1 MSADQT
7 STRGVLTA
15 ALRGAGRFDRR
26 AVSWTAGLVAAVP
39 VVAALGIPIAAGD
52 PIAGV
57 TMGAGAMLVG
67 IAWRAQGG
75 RPPLGVMGLDS
86 LMMGLATFVGCISGS
101 VLWIHLIV
109 LATVALGAGL
119 LAGVGKRGGVI
130 GNQMVIAA
138 IVFGRFSEPLGEAA
152 GLAGLV
158 VSGGL
163 AQVLFQAVVRWPPP
177 LRAQRIATAAG
188 YRALSTLA
196 TAGREGS
203 GLPAAALF
211 DVARDG
217 LSVPAL
223 FGDAA
228 ISTLRSLVDEGY
240 RIRVTLTAIQTVLAR
255 LPATARPA
263 TTTATDALRHAAAA
277 LDLCAQVLEGDLTRS
292 DELTAAIDGLSRR
305 LDSARDDGTFADG
318 GPSAAVL
325 QRRLAALA
333 GQLRAAGALVPSAA
347 RGGGLRSRRPHR
359 GWGRPMQVLR
369 RDLAQLRGDL
379 QWESPVAR
387 HALRLA
393 VVVPA
398 AELIARQLPLS
409 RGYWIV
415 VAAALVLRPD
425 YGATFTRGAERAL
438 GTSLGAGIAGLIVVG
453 LHPADAVTVI
463 LVGVFAWLAFATFP
477 ASFAVG
483 FAFITALVVVL
494 LNVITPDTLSTAGS
508 RLLDTIVGGTFGL
521 IVFALWP
528 TWSEAPARQSLA
540 DLIAAQRAYGS
551 ALLGWYVTGIRPPAD
566 EVRDLTRQL
575 RLTRVNAEATVAR
588 SLSEPSA
595 RQIDQGRAQRALG
608 ALRRLARVSHLLSL
622 DARDQQQLEPVP
634 GLAPLASSLDVLL
647 ARVRA
652 AVAAG
657 GQLREDSLPNL
668 RAGYEQLAGEHPDPD
683 LLAELDELV
692 DAANSLATAVS
703 DSG

>member
-15 ALRGAGRFDRR
+15 AVRGAGRFDRR
-26 AVSWTAGLVAAVP
+26 AVSWTAGLVAGVP

-52 PIAGV
+52 PVAGV

-75 RPPLGVMGLDS
+75 RPPLGVMALDS
-86 LMMGLATFVGCISGS
+86 LMMGLATFVGCISGN

-119 LAGVGKRGGVI
+119 LVGVGKRGGVI

-138 IVFGRFSEPLGEAA
+138 VVFGRFSEPLGEAA

-177 LRAQRIATAAG
+177 LRAQRTATAAG

-196 TAGREGS
+196 TGGPEAS
-203 GLPAAALF
+203 GLPAAALL

-240 RIRVTLTAIQTVLAR
+240 RIRVTLNAIQTVLAR
-255 LPATARPA
+255 LPTSAPPA
-263 TTTATDALRHAAAA
+263 TTATDAVLRAAVA
-277 LDLCAQVLEGDLTRS
+277 LGLCARVLEGDLTRS
-292 DELTAAIDGLSRR
+292 DELTTAIDGLSRL
-305 LDSARDDGTFADG
+305 LDGARDDGTFADG

-359 GWGRPMQVLR
+359 GWGRPLQVLR
-369 RDLAQLRGDL
+369 RNLAQLRGDVR
-379 QWESPVAR
+379 WESPVAR

-398 AELIARQLPLS
+398 AELLARLLPLS

-438 GTSLGAGIAGLIVVG
+438 GTSIGAGIAGLIVVG
-453 LHPADAVTVI
+453 LHPADGATVI

-483 FAFITALVVVL
+483 YSFITALVVVL

-508 RLLDTIVGGTFGL
+508 RLLDTIVGGAFGL

-540 DLIAAQRAYGS
+540 DLIAAQRAYV
-551 ALLGWYVTGIRPPAD
+551 AAVLGWYVTGIRPPSD
-566 EVRDLTRQL
+566 QIRDLTRRL

-595 RQIDQGRAQRALG
+595 RQIDQSRAQRALG
-608 ALRRLARVSHLLSL
+608 ALRRLARVSHLLGL
-622 DARDQQQLEPVP
+622 DARDRQQPEPVP
-634 GLAPLASSLDVLL
+634 GLAPLASSLDALL

-668 RAGYEQLAGEHPDPD
+668 RAGYEELAGEHPDPD

-692 DAANSLATAVS
+692 DAANSLATAVT

>member
-1 MSADQT
+1 MSAHQT

-15 ALRGAGRFDRR
+15 ALRGAGTFDRR
-26 AVSWTAGLVAAVP
+26 AVSWTAGLVAAIP

-52 PIAGV
+52 PVAGV

-109 LATVALGAGL
+109 LTTVALGAGL
-119 LAGVGKRGGVI
+119 LVGVGKRGGVI

-163 AQVLFQAVVRWPPP
+163 AQVLFQAIVRWPPP

-196 TAGREGS
+196 TGGLEAS
-203 GLPAAALF
+203 GLPAAASL

-217 LSVPAL
+217 LSMPAL

-240 RIRVTLTAIQTVLAR
+240 RIRVTLTAIETVLAR
-255 LPATARPA
+255 LLASAPP
-263 TTTATDALRHAAAA
+263 TTTATDALRRAAAA
-277 LDLCAQVLEGDLTRS
+277 LDLCARVLEGDLTRS
-292 DELTAAIDGLSRR
+292 DELTTVIDELSRR
-305 LDSARDDGTFADG
+305 LEGARDDGTFADG

-359 GWGRPMQVLR
+359 GWGRPVEVLR
-369 RDLAQLRGDL
+369 RDLAQLRGDVR
-379 QWESPVAR
+379 WESPVAR

-453 LHPADAVTVI
+453 LHPAGGVTVI
-463 LVGVFAWLAFATFP
+463 LVGMFAWLAFATFP

-483 FAFITALVVVL
+483 FAFITALVVFL

-508 RLLDTIVGGTFGL
+508 RLLDTIVGGAFGL

-551 ALLGWYVTGIRPPAD
+551 AVLGWYVTGIRPPAD
-566 EVRDLTRQL
+566 EVRDLTRRL

-622 DARDQQQLEPVP
+622 DARDRQQPEPVP

-668 RAGYEQLAGEHPDPD
+668 RAGYEQLAGDHPDPE